1 MIMSGDVR
9 WLSRLSE
16 PFQNTKKPAKQ
27 KSAFSTRS
35 RTVIHSTLSMLLS
48 ISTICIDCSPLYIYS
63 QCIHLLDW
71 FEYCNHVCMVFE
83 LLDQSVFDF
92 LKANHFEPFPISH
105 IQHFAKQLL
114 TSVACKYQDVIG
126 NGWMVNVNSSNTH
139 TPFLPSHPR
148 AQSHSYRS
156 ET

>member
-1 MIMSGDVR
+1 MAIKIIRAIPKYKEASQTEIRVLDKLKDRDSLNFKYVSHMIVYPYTD
-9 WLSRLSE
+9 
-16 PFQNTKKPAKQ
+16 
-27 KSAFSTRS
+27 
-35 RTVIHSTLSMLLS
+35 
-48 ISTICIDCSPLYIYS
+48 IYHS

-114 TSVACKYQDVIG
+114 TSVACKYQDMITKW
-126 NGWMVNVNSSNTH
+126 WMEKS
-139 TPFLPSHPR
+139 L
-148 AQSHSYRS
+148 
-156 ET
+156 

>member
-1 MIMSGDVR
+1 MAIKIIRAIPKYKEASQTEIRVLDKLKDRDSLNFKYVSHMIVYPYTD
-9 WLSRLSE
+9 
-16 PFQNTKKPAKQ
+16 
-27 KSAFSTRS
+27 
-35 RTVIHSTLSMLLS
+35 
-48 ISTICIDCSPLYIYS
+48 IDHS

-114 TSVACKYQDVIG
+114 TSVACKYQDMITKW
-126 NGWMVNVNSSNTH
+126 WMEKS
-139 TPFLPSHPR
+139 L
-148 AQSHSYRS
+148 
-156 ET
+156 

>member
-1 MIMSGDVR
+1 MAIKIIRAIPKYKEASQTEIRVLDKLKDRDSLNFKYVSHMIV
-9 WLSRLSE
+9 
-16 PFQNTKKPAKQ
+16 
-27 KSAFSTRS
+27 
-35 RTVIHSTLSMLLS
+35 
-48 ISTICIDCSPLYIYS
+48 LYPYTDIYHS

-114 TSVACKYQDVIG
+114 TSVACKYQDMI
-126 NGWMVNVNSSNTH
+126 TK
-139 TPFLPSHPR
+139 
-148 AQSHSYRS
+148 
-156 ET
+156 